1 MFHSHSF
8 LQCSLW
14 TREVAGYSNTIAD
27 IYGVQRGLFLLVV
40 LYPTWL
46 PSRRRLPVLFY
57 HSLARRATQDS
68 TALLQK
74 ANIHGPLTKKSV
86 IRVSQSSSEN
96 ASVSCLTTEQLN
108 VLPLP
113 YLFSW
118 KVPLTMRNL
127 DVLASLCIS

>member
-1 MFHSHSF
+1 M
-8 LQCSLW
+8 
-14 TREVAGYSNTIAD
+14 
-27 IYGVQRGLFLLVV
+27 
-40 LYPTWL
+40 
-46 PSRRRLPVLFY
+46 LFY

-86 IRVSQSSSEN
+86 IKVSQSSSEN
-96 ASVSCLTTEQLN
+96 ASVSCLTTEQLT